1 MDPVLIVT
9 DSTADVPPDLAADLG
24 ITVVPA
30 YIQVG
35 TRSYRDGV
43 DLSREEFYAQ
53 LPAMETTPTTAV
65 PPVEDF
71 AKAFRQLR
79 VCADGLVAITVSG
92 RLSGMYNVATLAAR
106 EVAGGQDI
114 RVVDSGQ
121 VSMGLGL
128 IVIAAAR
135 AAAAGAGVEEIAA
148 LVDDISHRVHVY
160 AVLDTVEYLR
170 RSGRVSWARA
180 KAVEILRVKPVI
192 GLAQGQVHQL
202 GRVRTMHQAVDRL
215 VRLCRAL
222 GSLEQL
228 AVLHTCSPLVDELRR
243 RLAVCHPIE
252 ELLTVVVTTTIGA
265 HVGPRGL
272 GMAAVSVK

>member
-1 MDPVLIVT
+1 MSPVHIVT
-9 DSTADVPPDLAADLG
+9 DSTADIPPELAADLG

-30 YIQVG
+30 YVQIG
-35 TRSYRDGV
+35 TRSYRDGI

-53 LPAMETTPTTAV
+53 LPTMEITPTTAV
-65 PPVEDF
+65 PPMEDF
-71 AKAFRQLR
+71 GTTFQRLR
-79 VCADGLVAITVSG
+79 ARADGVVAITVSG
-92 RLSGMYNVATLAAR
+92 RLSGMYSVATMAAR
-106 EVAGGQDI
+106 DVPGGQDI

-121 VSMGLGL
+121 TSMGLGL

-135 AAAAGAGVEEIAA
+135 AAAMGARVEEIAT
-148 LVDDISHRVHVY
+148 LVEDIRPRVHVF

-192 GLAQGQVHQL
+192 GLTQGYVHQL
-202 GRVRTMHQAVDRL
+202 GRVRTMHQAVERL
-215 VRLCRAL
+215 VDLCKAL

-228 AVLHTCSPLVDELRR
+228 AVLHTYSPLVDELRR
-243 RLAVCHPIE
+243 RLAACHPIE
-252 ELLTVVVTTTIGA
+252 ELLTVVATTTIGA